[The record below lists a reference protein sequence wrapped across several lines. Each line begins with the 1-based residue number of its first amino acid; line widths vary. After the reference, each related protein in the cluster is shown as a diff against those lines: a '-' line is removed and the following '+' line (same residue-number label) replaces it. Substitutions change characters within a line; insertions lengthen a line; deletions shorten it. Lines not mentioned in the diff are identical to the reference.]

1 VTPGSIVVPD
11 DFPPVLTGTA
21 AESQLRALGPAVQI
35 FTERGAD
42 DEAELIRRIGD
53 AVCVLNIRAHARF
66 TSRVIDACSNLRMIS
81 VWGSGTDHVNLEA
94 CARRG
99 ITVANTPG
107 VNAHAVAEHT
117 MALML
122 SIMRRIPQLDARM
135 RAGEWPRGLSAQLEG
150 KTLGVVGLGAIGSR
164 VAELGRAFGMR
175 LLVATA
181 GEDRGRAAAHGA
193 RHVPLDELLRESDV
207 VSLHLR
213 LTDATRGILGRSQL
227 GLLKPTAYVVNTA
240 RGALIDRDALLD
252 VLRQER
258 IAGAALDV
266 FDEEPLRADDPL
278 RSQPNVVL
286 TPHNAGVT
294 PEVIAEGLRRAV
306 ENVQRFLE
314 SATNDAWPSVAKTD
328 VPKRDHPYV

>member
-1 VTPGSIVVPD
+1 VTSGAIVVPD
-11 DFPPVLTGTA
+11 DFPSVLTGTP
-21 AESQLRALGPAVQI
+21 AETQLYALGPAVRI

-42 DEAELIRRIGD
+42 DEAELIRRIAGAEC
-53 AVCVLNIRAHARF
+53 AVNIRAHARF
-66 TSRVIDACSNLRMIS
+66 SERVLDACPNLRLIS
-81 VWGSGTDHVNLEA
+81 VWGTGTDHVDLAA
-94 CARRG
+94 CAKRG
-99 ITVANTPG
+99 ITVATTAG
-107 VNAHAVAEHT
+107 VNARAVAEHT

-150 KTLGVVGLGAIGSR
+150 KTLGIVGLGAIGSR
-164 VAELGRAFGMR
+164 VAELAHAFGMKI
-175 LLVATA
+175 LVTTA
-181 GEDRGRAAAHGA
+181 GADRGRVAALGA
-193 RHVPLDELLRESDV
+193 RHLSLDELFQESDV

-213 LTDATRGILGRSQL
+213 LNDDTRGVVGRAQL
-227 GLLKPTAYVVNTA
+227 RRLKPTAYLVNTA

-252 VLRQER
+252 ALQHER

-266 FDEEPLRADDPL
+266 FDEEPLPTEDPL
-278 RSQPNVVL
+278 RSLPNVVL

-314 SATNDAWPSVAKTD
+314 GESAATPRPRSPLKG
-328 VPKRDHPYV
+328 

>member
-1 VTPGSIVVPD
+1 MTDATIVVPD
-11 DFPPVLTGTA
+11 DFPPVLTGSP
-21 AESQLRALGPAVQI
+21 AESQLRALGRPVRI

-42 DEAELIRRIGD
+42 HEAELIRRIGD
-53 AVCVLNIRAHARF
+53 AVCVVNIRAHARF
-66 TSRVIDACSNLRMIS
+66 SERVIDACSHLRMIS
-81 VWGSGTDHVNLEA
+81 VWGSGTDHVDLAA

-122 SIMRRIPQLDARM
+122 AVMRRIPQLDARM
-135 RAGEWPRGLSAQLEG
+135 RSGQWPRGLSAQLEG
-150 KTLGVVGLGAIGSR
+150 RTLGIVGLGPIGSR
-164 VAELGRAFGMR
+164 VAELARAFGMSI
-175 LLVATA
+175 LVTTSGAD
-181 GEDRGRAAAHGA
+181 GGRAAALGV
-193 RHVPLDELLRESDV
+193 RHVSLDELLKESDV

-213 LTDATRGILGRSQL
+213 LNDDTRGILGRAQFD
-227 GLLKPTAYVVNTA
+227 LLKPTAYLVNTA

-252 VLRQER
+252 ALRHER

-266 FDEEPLRADDPL
+266 FDEEPLPASDAL
-278 RSQPNVVL
+278 RSLPNVVL

-314 SATNDAWPSVAKTD
+314 SA
-328 VPKRDHPYV
+328 